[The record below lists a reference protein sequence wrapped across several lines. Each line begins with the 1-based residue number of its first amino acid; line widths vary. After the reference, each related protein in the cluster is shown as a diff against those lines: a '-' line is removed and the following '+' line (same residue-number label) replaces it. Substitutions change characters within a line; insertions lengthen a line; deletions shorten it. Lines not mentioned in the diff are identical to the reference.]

1 MAYVPLSVEDLD
13 RAAQAVRR
21 HAVRLLVGKQRD
33 PHEAALHRDL
43 ANRFEAA
50 GRMARQ
56 PVVPEDAARPR
67 AGQPPGP
74 VDTFPSDHHSRKSV
88 GEVATVQEDS
98 SAASVGDLKETK
110 GLCPECETCKPG
122 GNCPPEHFGEQEKPQ

>member
-1 MAYVPLSVEDLD
+1 MPVVPLSVEDLD

-21 HAVRLLVGKQRD
+21 HAIWLLVGKQRD

-67 AGQPPGP
+67 AAPPP
-74 VDTFPSDHHSRKSV
+74 AEVDTFPADHPSRAADPAAWGDSPHD
-88 GEVATVQEDS
+88 QEP
-98 SAASVGDLKETK
+98 A
-110 GLCPECETCKPG
+110 
-122 GNCPPEHFGEQEKPQ
+122 